1 MSNLALYATPIDFN
15 KNVELETKINEAKRN
30 KLNTNILKKL
40 TNPKEEEMKNIHNNL
55 KEENEDVLADF
66 YSDEVKQDLNKKIS
80 EQKHK
85 QDLYKN
91 ENIETDY
98 LLDNNLNINQTDKI
112 NFKHPND
119 DLLGKLNYII
129 TMFEEQKEIK
139 TNQKNE
145 EVVLYCFLGI
155 FVIYVLDSFVSIGK
169 YKR

>member
-145 EVVLYCFLGI
+145 E
-155 FVIYVLDSFVSIGK
+155 
-169 YKR
+169 